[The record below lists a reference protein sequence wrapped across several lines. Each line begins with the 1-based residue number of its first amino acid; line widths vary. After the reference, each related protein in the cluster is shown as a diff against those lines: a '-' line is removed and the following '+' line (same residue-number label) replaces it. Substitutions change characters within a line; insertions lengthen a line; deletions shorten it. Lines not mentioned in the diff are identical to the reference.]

1 MTEQSPRFWS
11 STPAHKWDQGVVA
24 GSGVIGAV
32 VHGSP
37 LRHTITWAHEEFFLP
52 VNSRRP
58 APDLVPALEQIRS
71 AMAHGKPAEAEQ
83 LVAERARACGFDG
96 DLVWTDPLAPCAMLS
111 WAPQPGAGNGAGIGT
126 WHDYRRDVDLATG
139 EVTVSWR
146 TDGAACRSGL
156 SVLMPRAAPW
166 AIVEVWSATG
176 GSGRLALGPVVEDGP
191 SGVGVGAVSYAGRA
205 TNIAEATGRRLVLAV
220 HCAGVEPGTDAAV
233 TTAVD
238 IDEATVAA
246 VASSRSEA
254 SAMIVLTPGTRH
266 RLVVRVACAGARCT
280 SLPDL
285 GEVPG
290 TDAVRAAQREVHGK
304 LVGRSRLNLFSSMD
318 PGLPTEVVWEAAR
331 GGQAGALRAVVER
344 TYVAGRHNI
353 ISSTGTLPPN
363 LQGVWQGTWTPAWS
377 ADYTMNG
384 NVQNGVLAAAIWTG
398 TPELIGSLFALVR
411 PFADDYRSNARRLF
425 GARGLLLPSRMSTHG
440 HMNHFVPSYPHEFW
454 IGNGG
459 WLLRFAY
466 DYLVTTGDRGPLDS
480 WLWDFV
486 VDVLTFYETALV
498 QVDGRRHLV
507 PSFSPE
513 NTPLGAKSPL
523 AVDATMDVAII
534 ADAVRVGLEL
544 AEMVDDHSHDASWT
558 ALAAALP
565 AYRVAADGALAE
577 WIDPAFPDQ
586 VAHRHCSQLYP
597 LWYELDP
604 HFAASAV
611 LRRAAA
617 TTVAAKIA
625 WRAQDPTPPPGR
637 MEMAFGLL
645 QLGLAAAALGDADGA
660 LQCATWLAR
669 DHWTPAMVSTHDG
682 GAIFGLDAS
691 GSLPALVAA
700 MLLGSTRG
708 EMMILP
714 ALPSAWPSGSVT
726 GLVARGGIVVD
737 RLAWSPLGVQAT
749 VRAVPGTAWLRPG
762 ATTVRLPR
770 AAQLQEPTAGT
781 AMGSDRELELLLDEG
796 PVSFDVRWLD
806 G

>member
-1 MTEQSPRFWS
+1 VTDQALRFWS
-11 STPAHKWDQGVVA
+11 STLANKWDQGVVA

-37 LRHTITWAHEEFFLP
+37 QRHTITWAHEEFFLP

-71 AMAHGKPAEAEQ
+71 AMANGRPAEAEH
-83 LVAERARACGFDG
+83 LVQERARACGFDG
-96 DLVWTDPLAPCAMLS
+96 DLIWTDPLAPCAMLA
-111 WAPQPGAGNGAGIGT
+111 WAPQHGAGGCA
-126 WHDYRRDVDLATG
+126 WQDYRRDVDLATG
-139 EVTVSWR
+139 EVTVSWC
-146 TDGAACRSGL
+146 TDGAKGRSGL

-166 AIVEVWSATG
+166 AIVEMWSATG
-176 GSGRLALGPVVEDGP
+176 GSGRLVLGPVVEDGP
-191 SGVGVGAVSYAGRA
+191 SGVGVGAVSYAGCA
-205 TNIAEATGRRLVLAV
+205 TNIAGASDHQLVLAV

-233 TTAVD
+233 TTTVD
-238 IDEATVAA
+238 IDEGTAATVA
-246 VASSRSEA
+246 SSMSQA
-254 SAMIVLTPGTRH
+254 SAMIELTPGVRH

-280 SLPDL
+280 PLPDPN
-285 GEVPG
+285 EVVPG
-290 TDAVRAAQREVHGK
+290 TDTVRATQREVHGR
-304 LVGRSRLNLFSSMD
+304 LVGRSHLNLFSSVD
-318 PGLPTEVVWEAAR
+318 PALPTEDVWEAAR
-331 GGQAGALRAVVER
+331 GGQCDALRAVVER

-411 PFADDYRSNARRLF
+411 PFADDYRSNASRLF
-425 GARGLLLPSRMSTHG
+425 GARGFLLPSRMSTHG
-440 HMNHFVPSYPHEFW
+440 HMNHFIPSYPHEFW
-454 IGNGG
+454 VGSGG
-459 WLLRFAY
+459 WFLRFAY

-486 VDVLTFYETALV
+486 VDVLAFYETALV
-498 QVDGRRHLV
+498 RVEGRPHLL

-513 NTPLGAKSPL
+513 NTPLGAESPL
-523 AVDATMDVAII
+523 TVDATMDVAII

-544 AEMVDDHSHDASWT
+544 AQMVDDHSHDASWT

-565 AYRVAADGALAE
+565 AYRVSADGGLAE
-577 WIDPAFPDQ
+577 WIDPSFPDQ

-604 HFAASAV
+604 QFAASAA

-617 TTVAAKIA
+617 TTVARKIA
-625 WRAQDPTPPPGR
+625 WRAQDPTAPPGR

-645 QLGLAAAALGDADGA
+645 QLGLAAAVLGDADGA
-660 LQCATWLAR
+660 LQCVTWLGR

-700 MLLGSTRG
+700 MLLGSTRS
-708 EMMILP
+708 EMTILP

-726 GLVARGGIVVD
+726 GLVARGGIVID
-737 RLAWSPLGVQAT
+737 RLSWSPLGVQAT
-749 VRAVPGTAWLRPG
+749 VRVVPGTAWLRPG
-762 ATTVRLPR
+762 LTTVRLPR
-770 AAQLQEPTAGT
+770 PAKLEAAAAGT
-781 AMGSDRELELLLDEG
+781 VMGSERELELLLGEF